1 MATFETADY
10 AIDPTTD
17 GFRARAVKHS
27 VEGGAAD
34 GDFGL
39 LTSQRPCPQTAT
51 DDGLVSPYRRLGQ
64 PTLSVAAGTL
74 PFHLAASADSS
85 DMPGYAGPFVR
96 HVRRRLVDHVGA
108 RRNDDG
114 RRPAIIDNCVVC
126 RFSVI
131 GTVEQ

>member
-85 DMPGYAGPFVR
+85 DMPVPLSDTSV
-96 HVRRRLVDHVGA
+96 VDWLTTLARGGMTMAAAPLSSITASYVGF
-108 RRNDDG
+108 
-114 RRPAIIDNCVVC
+114 P
-126 RFSVI
+126 S
-131 GTVEQ
+131 